1 MARAVRRKVAYRKRT
16 QNRFSIILVAMVVLL
31 LTVAVAMRSAEI
43 KQRIDMKD
51 MRIAELTEEIKAEQ
65 KRAEEIEEFRKRSQ
79 TKQYYE
85 EVAKEKLGLVYE
97 GEYVFQQQK

>member
-1 MARAVRRKVAYRKRT
+1 MERAVRRKVAYRKRT
-16 QNRFSIILVAMVVLL
+16 QNRFSIFLVAVVVTL
-31 LTVAVAMRSAEI
+31 LTIAVFMRSAEI
-43 KQRIDMKD
+43 RHRIELKD
-51 MRIAELTEEIKAEQ
+51 ARIAELTEEIRAEQ
-65 KRAEEIEEFRKRSQ
+65 DRADEIEEFRKRSQ